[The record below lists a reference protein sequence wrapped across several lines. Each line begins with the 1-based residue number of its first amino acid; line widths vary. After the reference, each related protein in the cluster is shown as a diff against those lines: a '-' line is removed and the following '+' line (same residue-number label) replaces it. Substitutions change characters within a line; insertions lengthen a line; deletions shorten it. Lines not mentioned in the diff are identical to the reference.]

1 MRKGKISRRTAAAHP
16 VRASSRERSNTAY
29 VCIFLVAIVLIV
41 FGQTLRHE
49 FINYDDD
56 RYITEHAHVLN
67 GLNWRDVSWAF
78 TTGHTGYAHP
88 VTWLSHQL
96 DYQLYD
102 GWAGGHH
109 LTSLSLHA
117 ANSVLLFLFLL

>member
-1 MRKGKISRRTAAAHP
+1 MGRSKTSRRRGAARPISAGYSE
-16 VRASSRERSNTAY
+16 RAKGGF
-29 VCIFLVAIVLIV
+29 VCVFLVAIVCIV

-56 RYITEHAHVLN
+56 RYITENAHVLN

-109 LTSLSLHA
+109 LTSLILHA
-117 ANSVLLFLFLL
+117 ANSVLL